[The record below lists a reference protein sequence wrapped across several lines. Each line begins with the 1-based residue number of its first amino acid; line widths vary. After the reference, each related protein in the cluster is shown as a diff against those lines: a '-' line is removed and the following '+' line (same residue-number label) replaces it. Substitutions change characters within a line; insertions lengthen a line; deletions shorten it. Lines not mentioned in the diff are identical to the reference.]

1 MQKPENLVGLSPSAD
16 SESSASGSPAS
27 CSKSSQSRVMFN
39 EMKDGRRKSVSRR
52 GDESAVVDSFPER
65 TQAGDLFSVTVG
77 GRRLPPVRGILT
89 TTFLC
94 LILLPMCVCV
104 CVCVCPKESYNNL
117 WAVASHFLG
126 SLFLIIEV

>member
-1 MQKPENLVGLSPSAD
+1 
-16 SESSASGSPAS
+16 
-27 CSKSSQSRVMFN
+27 MFN

-77 GRRLPPVRGILT
+77 GRHRPPVRRNLT

-94 LILLPMCVCV
+94 LILLPMRVCV
-104 CVCVCPKESYNNL
+104 QRNL
-117 WAVASHFLG
+117 IIICGPLHHIFLG
-126 SLFLIIEV
+126 QVLFLIIEV

>member
-104 CVCVCPKESYNNL
+104 QRNL
-117 WAVASHFLG
+117 IIICGPLHHIFLG
-126 SLFLIIEV
+126 VYS

>member
-94 LILLPMCVCV
+94 LILLPYV

>member
-94 LILLPMCVCV
+94 LILLPMCVC
-104 CVCVCPKESYNNL
+104 PKESYNNL

>member
-27 CSKSSQSRVMFN
+27 CSKSSQSRVKFN

-104 CVCVCPKESYNNL
+104 CVQRNL
-117 WAVASHFLG
+117 IIICGPLRHIFLG
-126 SLFLIIEV
+126 QVLFLIIEV

>member
-1 MQKPENLVGLSPSAD
+1 MQKPENLVGLSPNAD

-27 CSKSSQSRVMFN
+27 CSKSSQNRVMFSD
-39 EMKDGRRKSVSRR
+39 MKDGQRKSISRR
-52 GDESAVVDSFPER
+52 GEESAVVDSYPER

-94 LILLPMCVCV
+94 FILLPISVCV
-104 CVCVCPKESYNNL
+104 QRN
-117 WAVASHFLG
+117 
-126 SLFLIIEV
+126 LIIICGPLHHIFMGKFYS